1 MVTVFWDSEGVILL
15 DVMQR
20 GTKINSDTY
29 QHIEKNEDALALCTA

>member
-20 GTKINSDTY
+20 GKKINSDIY
-29 QHIEKNEDALALCTA
+29 QHTEKNEEPFAVYLA

>member
-20 GTKINSDTY
+20 GTKINTKK
-29 QHIEKNEDALALCTA
+29 IEEAFAVYSA